1 MPSDKKDMGSPE
13 EYAEFVLAVLA
24 RNQAEAEQYRELL
37 NDHDIPAVIRAETA
51 EVVKTGEPD
60 EQADAA
66 DPPPRRQMT
75 HGVPIMV
82 PDAMLDEASEIIAD
96 REEFA
101 EFDEE
106 DDDLDE
112 DEDEDELIEL
122 DPDEEDAFVD
132 DEEDDGLSDNA
143 NDEDEDEDEDLY

>member
-1 MPSDKKDMGSPE
+1 MSVDEDAFEPGPLKPDDDG
-13 EYAEFVLAVLA
+13 FVPALFA
-24 RNQAEAEQYRELL
+24 RDIEEAEQYRELL
-37 NDHDIPAVIRAETA
+37 SDHDIPARA
-51 EVVKTGEPD
+51 GPD
-60 EQADAA
+60 DELA
-66 DPPPRRQMT
+66 DPDADDAEHRLAGRRGIT
-75 HGVPIMV
+75 HGVPVLV
-82 PDAMLDEASEIIAD
+82 PEALLDEASEIIAD